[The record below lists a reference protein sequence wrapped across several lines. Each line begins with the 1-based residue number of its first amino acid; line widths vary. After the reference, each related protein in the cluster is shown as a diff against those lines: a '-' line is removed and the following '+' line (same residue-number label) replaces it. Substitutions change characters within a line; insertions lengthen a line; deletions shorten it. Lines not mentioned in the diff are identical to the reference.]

1 MKRRTVL
8 AAVGA
13 GLVGAGA
20 LALHPRD
27 RGAPHA
33 SYFAS
38 LSAALRAAGIATPTM
53 IIDRDRL
60 AANAARVVH
69 NIGAR
74 MQLRLVAKSLPCLPL
89 LDELAATMKTQRLM
103 VFNLPYLQLLAAQR
117 PALDLL
123 LGKPMPVAAAA
134 AFYEHHDNPA
144 FAPAR
149 QLQWLVDSPQ
159 RLAQYRD
166 LARQRKLPLRINL
179 EIDVG
184 LHRGG
189 VASAAMLQEMLALF
203 QSEPLLQW
211 SGMMGYDAHLAKLP
225 DLPGVRLAAFRTCQR
240 RLPRLRGP
248 GQRRPVPR
256 PAGAQCG
263 RLAHLPP
270 ARRQPHPER
279 TGARLGPRQ
288 TIGLRPRFYL
298 DDLAPSRLHRHPR
311 AGRPNPTSRCRPAS
325 NGWAAPPVP
334 GTSTSSAF
342 SSSMAATGW
351 PTRCRLPVSRPAAC
365 MATRRTSKPCSVP
378 VPSNCRWTTL
388 FSCGR
393 ARAKR
398 CSSNSA
404 TSSSSR
410 SGRITQRWPVLL
422 NHAIGVYRHE
432 GKKCKFNDGVSGY
445 SFSPPARW
453 RRRLQDRKRRRD
465 CGSVPTRPP

>member
-1 MKRRTVL
+1 
-8 AAVGA
+8 
-13 GLVGAGA
+13 
-20 LALHPRD
+20 
-27 RGAPHA
+27 
-33 SYFAS
+33 
-38 LSAALRAAGIATPTM
+38 M

-225 DLPGVRLAAFRTCQR
+225 DLPGVRSRAFEHASAVYRDYAARASAALSPGPLVLNAGGSPTYRLHDGSRTPNELALGSALVKPSDFDLIEPGRSGAKPPSSPPPCWKAEPHFQMPTGVEWLGSAARAWDVNQQR
-240 RLPRLRGP
+240 VFFIYGGNWLAD
-248 GQRRPVPR
+248 PVS
-256 PAGAQCG
+256 PAG
-263 RLAHLPP
+263 
-270 ARRQPHPER
+270 
-279 TGARLGPRQ
+279 
-288 TIGLRPRFYL
+288 
-298 DDLAPSRLHRHPR
+298 LAPSGLY
-311 AGRPNPTSRCRPAS
+311 GN
-325 NGWAAPPVP
+325 
-334 GTSTSSAF
+334 
-342 SSSMAATGW
+342 
-351 PTRCRLPVSRPAAC
+351 
-365 MATRRTSKPCSVP
+365 
-378 VPSNCRWTTL
+378 
-388 FSCGR
+388 
-393 ARAKR
+393 
-398 CSSNSA
+398 SSNQQA
-404 TSSSSR
+404 LLG
-410 SGRITQRWPVLL
+410 SGAQQLQMDDFVFMRPRQSEAVLQQFGDIVVVRIGPH
-422 NHAIGVYRHE
+422 HAAMAG
-432 GKKCKFNDGVSGY
+432 
-445 SFSPPARW
+445 AA
-453 RRRLQDRKRRRD
+453 
-465 CGSVPTRPP
+465 